1 MHDLPHDGTGA
12 TIALQ
17 QGSTTRPCAIC
28 DCRPPASLYRVVE
41 GGDSAD
47 QRQSWLLCAECTEA
61 VRREVERAALQ
72 TPLRVRIA
80 VGIVAAQRRPPAR
93 RSIWSE
99 QYWED
104 LDDAALDRLLKW
116 FIALAIVVKMLTVV
130 GIALYVALAH

>member
-1 MHDLPHDGTGA
+1 MHDLLHDGNGA
-12 TIALQ
+12 TITPQ

-28 DCRPPASLYRVVE
+28 GGHPTASLYRVVE
-41 GGDSAD
+41 GSDPAD

-116 FIALAIVVKMLTVV
+116 FITLAIVVKMLTVV
-130 GIALYVALAH
+130 GIALYVALTH